1 MRKAPGSITVVRAG
15 WVVTVDPTDR
25 VITDGAVAWR
35 DGELVAIGPAA
46 EVMAAV
52 DAVEAVYLP
61 GHVLLPGLVNA
72 HTHLAMTMFRGIADD
87 LDLQGFLDRVV
98 PAEAELLDSTRVAVA
113 VRAAAAESLLA
124 GVTTALDMYFF
135 PDAASAAAGEV
146 GLRVLTGPVF
156 LDAMG
161 PEGRGQTGQLL
172 WAEDWLGRHPTR
184 VGWRPVV
191 SPHGTYTV
199 SPDHLVE
206 IHALAQRHDALLHI
220 HAAENRGEVELV
232 ESMHGRRPVELLDD
246 LGVLGER
253 TMVAHAVHLT
263 GGEIDRLAA
272 TGTSVA
278 HCPASNLKLASGI
291 APVPELLDAGVTVA
305 LGTDGPASSNDLD
318 VFGAMRLAALL
329 HKGLSGD
336 ARALPASRVL
346 RMATAS
352 GAEALGIGDSVG
364 SLELGK
370 QADVVAVDLDR
381 PHTQPVHD
389 PVSSL
394 VYAAGRGDVTH
405 VWSGG
410 RPVVADGVLL
420 TVDEGEITAELRALG
435 EEVAAVAYGR
445 PGRPS
450 R

>member
-1 MRKAPGSITVVRAG
+1 MRDAPGSTTVVRAG

-25 VITDGAVAWR
+25 VIADGAVAWR
-35 DGELVAIGPAA
+35 GGELVAVGPAA
-46 EVMAAV
+46 EVIAAV
-52 DAVEAVYLP
+52 GAAETVDLP

-98 PAEAELLDSTRVAVA
+98 PAEAELLDPARVGVA
-113 VRAAAAESLLA
+113 VRAAAAESLLS
-124 GVTTALDMYFF
+124 GVTSVLDMYFY
-135 PDAASAAAGEV
+135 PDATLAAAHEI

-156 LDAMG
+156 LDAVG
-161 PEGRGQTGQLL
+161 PEGRGQAGQLR
-172 WAEDWLGRHPTR
+172 WAEDWLDAHPSGD
-184 VGWRPVV
+184 GWRPVV

-199 SPDHLVE
+199 SPDHLVD
-206 IHALAQRHDALLHI
+206 IHALATRHEALLHI
-220 HAAENRGEVELV
+220 HAAENQGEVELV

-246 LGVLGER
+246 LGVLGRR

-272 TGTSVA
+272 TGTAVA

-336 ARALPASRVL
+336 ARALPASTVL
-346 RMATAS
+346 RMATAA
-352 GAEALGIGDSVG
+352 GAEALGIGASVG
-364 SLELGK
+364 SLEVGK
-370 QADVVAVDLDR
+370 QADVVAGDLGR

-389 PVSSL
+389 PGSSL

-405 VWSGG
+405 VWSSG

-420 TVDEGEITAELRALG
+420 TVDAAEITAALRALG

-450 R
+450 